1 MSQAQTGSSPC
12 SDTLYFVLVREVLDG
27 KHFLATETGLAGS
40 AKGKGCAPTSFGMW
54 KSFAT
59 LSRLAEAVSGKGA

>member
-1 MSQAQTGSSPC
+1 MSEAQTGSSPC

-40 AKGKGCAPTSFGMW
+40 AKGKGVHPRPSGCG
-54 KSFAT
+54 
-59 LSRLAEAVSGKGA
+59 SRLQLSLG